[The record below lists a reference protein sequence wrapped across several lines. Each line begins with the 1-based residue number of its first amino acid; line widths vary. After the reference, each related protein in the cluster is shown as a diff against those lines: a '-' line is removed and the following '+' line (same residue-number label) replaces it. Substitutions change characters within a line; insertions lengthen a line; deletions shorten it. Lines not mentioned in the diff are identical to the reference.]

1 VGARALTRHSAAE
14 GQSRF
19 SDADVMPYGADQ
31 IEAII
36 AAYGIMTPKTKSSR
50 RLIQYGPRE
59 NPNKTVG
66 LFDRFFELGDITSA
80 LSIHRVQPV
89 S

>member
-1 VGARALTRHSAAE
+1 MIQSAITK
-14 GQSRF
+14 
-19 SDADVMPYGADQ
+19 Q

-36 AAYGIMTPKTKSSR
+36 AAYGITTPKTKSSR